1 MKANLCPT
9 NLKWKDLWMNNGCHR
24 FKALENIKTGNYMFK
39 TTDNN
44 YKNGEKKSQKAKK
57 VK

>member
-1 MKANLCPT
+1 MKANLCQI
-9 NLKWKDLWMNNGCHR
+9 NRKWKDHQMNNGCHH
-24 FKALENIKTGNYMFK
+24 FKASENIKIGNYMFK

-57 VK
+57 AK